1 MFGVQAGQA
10 VLIDLASPAGNS
22 RRRVETA
29 RRIAAKH
36 RRCRY
41 LPYRACTNR
50 STNVSFGMQGDSIA
64 SFVPF
69 VGLSSDW
76 AALTL
81 FQPYVVTNPVR
92 IDVE

>member
-1 MFGVQAGQA
+1 
-10 VLIDLASPAGNS
+10 
-22 RRRVETA
+22 
-29 RRIAAKH
+29 
-36 RRCRY
+36 
-41 LPYRACTNR
+41 
-50 STNVSFGMQGDSIA
+50 MQGDSIA